1 MNVLPD
7 VLTPGLI
14 IVFCGSAVG
23 TRSAQRRAY
32 YAGPGNAFWPTLFE
46 VGLTPRRL
54 EPEEYQSI
62 TQYGLGL
69 TDLAKT
75 IAGPDRTLS
84 RDHFDREDLSAKLL
98 QFRPRFLA
106 FTSKRAAEEFLGYSV
121 SYGLL
126 LEQVGDTKLSP
137 GVTSPAC
144 TRLPSK
150 PSHTN
155 SDFRRQATRRGQ
167 HDDRMQMS
175 NTQLRALASRD
186 RIQGPSISSP
196 STAMDAAGRGR

>member
-121 SYGLL
+121 NYGLL
-126 LEQVGDTKLSP
+126 PEQVGDTKLF
-137 GVTSPAC
+137 V
-144 TRLPSK
+144 LPSPPGAARRYWDLK
-150 PSHTN
+150 PWRDLSGLHAAAQQAVAHQQRLSSTSHKA
-155 SDFRRQATRRGQ
+155 R
-167 HDDRMQMS
+167 
-175 NTQLRALASRD
+175 
-186 RIQGPSISSP
+186 
-196 STAMDAAGRGR
+196 TA